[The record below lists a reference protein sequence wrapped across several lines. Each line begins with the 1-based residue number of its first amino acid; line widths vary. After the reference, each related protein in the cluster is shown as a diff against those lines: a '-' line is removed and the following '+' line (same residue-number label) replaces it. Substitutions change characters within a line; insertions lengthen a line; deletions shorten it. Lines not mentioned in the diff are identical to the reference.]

1 MEREDFLHE
10 KCTANLALAKG
21 LLQRML
27 TDHNVGSGIIYERVL
42 AELLSGQD
50 AVMGSLDK
58 QESYLYRLGNKDILA
73 DLNLKV
79 KKESIHQV
87 KWAIE
92 YEYNRCYAIT
102 NCNDIKFLYEL
113 DLYVPAKIMA
123 LVKWDI
129 VKVYGRYYHLP
140 EFCQGS
146 STEMVE
152 SETLPINCTSMHVL
166 TKITSTLE
174 AYLNY
179 MLNNRLLPFRVKPCL
194 GSFQITVTPSPAS
207 KAETLLYQLK
217 CCRMNT

>member
-1 MEREDFLHE
+1 MERADFLHE
-10 KCTANLALAKG
+10 KCTANLDLAKG

-27 TDHNVGSGIIYERVL
+27 TDHNVDVGSGIIYERVL

-87 KWAIE
+87 QWAIE

-113 DLYVPAKIMA
+113 DLYFARFI
-123 LVKWDI
+123 DRI
-129 VKVYGRYYHLP
+129 
-140 EFCQGS
+140 
-146 STEMVE
+146 
-152 SETLPINCTSMHVL
+152 
-166 TKITSTLE
+166 
-174 AYLNY
+174 
-179 MLNNRLLPFRVKPCL
+179 
-194 GSFQITVTPSPAS
+194 
-207 KAETLLYQLK
+207 LK
-217 CCRMNT
+217 TI